1 MIVAILIILTLMFFI
16 LAYISFLVHEIK
28 KNTDMMLVL
37 AVSVMDT
44 IEQEKSLQ
52 EQHFVN

>member
-1 MIVAILIILTLMFFI
+1 MIVAILILLALMFFL

>member
-1 MIVAILIILTLMFFI
+1 MIVYIIIFLALMFFL

-37 AVSVMDT
+37 AVSIMDT

-52 EQHFVN
+52 KQHFIN

>member
-1 MIVAILIILTLMFFI
+1 LIVAILILLALMFFL

>member
-1 MIVAILIILTLMFFI
+1 MIVAILILLALMFFL

-37 AVSVMDT
+37 AVSIMDT

-52 EQHFVN
+52 KQHFVH